1 MCRVEECRARMPRP
15 LPPTACEEKQRTS
28 PLGGIDRLTPRAH
41 ARRVPVLPPAAR
53 QTMFHARIV
62 SPRGSLYLAAEA
74 TPYDLENL
82 RTHVHDLR
90 AAKSHDTR
98 LELRIDR
105 PSTNAAYQRVSTFL
119 QQLEAE
125 GVQTS
130 FSLSPL
136 A

>member
-1 MCRVEECRARMPRP
+1 
-15 LPPTACEEKQRTS
+15 
-28 PLGGIDRLTPRAH
+28 
-41 ARRVPVLPPAAR
+41 
-53 QTMFHARIV
+53 MFHARIV

-90 AAKSHDTR
+90 VAKSADTR

-105 PSTNAAYQRVSTFL
+105 PSTSAAYQRVSTFL
-119 QQLEAE
+119 QELEAE

-130 FSLSPL
+130 FSLSPRVAAGGRDGGPARL
-136 A
+136 RGIARRGST